1 MSLGGGVDVDEL
13 VVVLELE
20 LELERVIVGG
30 GHDQLLRFSDQPG
43 LGFETGALPLGHV
56 AQVGSVLSV
65 AAAGT
70 VCIMVLGLVGHG
82 VDAHLGQSFLEVRV
96 PVVLDLV
103 VCPFGQMICYR

>member
-13 VVVLELE
+13 VVVLEM
-20 LELERVIVGG
+20 ERVIVGG